1 MASEISI
8 ERRVK
13 HRYRAGQYCGS
24 VMTISV
30 SLPQKQHRRLD
41 RARGWAPSRLVE
53 KGSSARG

>member
-1 MASEISI
+1 MANAFNVEH
-8 ERRVK
+8 RVQRK
-13 HRYRAGQYCGS
+13 YQEGQFCGS

-41 RARGWAPSRLVE
+41 RALGWAPSRLVE